1 MLPSDLENLR
11 GVIEAKLQDLCS
23 RFGANLATLHLYD
36 EAEDRLVFPAG
47 FGITHP
53 RSFGWRPS
61 RHGPAANILQVGK
74 PVFAEDAEHHE
85 QFRGPFTYIEE
96 IKSGA
101 AFPFFTRTGSRC
113 GILFLNYRTAH
124 AFSPEEKESLTNS
137 ADSLARELETSL
149 TDKLWEDIRSQVGLY
164 REQATLQEIVD
175 TISEM
180 FRDSEAIIWLF
191 EPAEGLV
198 ARAHS
203 GFRGFSRPVW
213 ASVAPLEQQNLI
225 TQAFRSQDVRFGRV
239 GDEYW
244 PRDDLHSEGVK
255 ERRWQSAWAF
265 PLETH
270 GVLVVYTVGYSVFTQ
285 REETIGLAFA
295 RYAATMVQNDRLL
308 QSEDRAIRELAR
320 RTQNLRALNELG
332 GQLTA
337 DIHLHEEQIL
347 ELVYSHTSRLM
358 NTENMSVALYDEPTD
373 TMRFGLAMR
382 DGIRVDVSAEKGWGP
397 RLGLNGKGKTNEIIR
412 TREPILLSTRKEE
425 KEWYAQPGRER
436 YIEEPRTSWLGVPM
450 MIGDKLLGVID
461 IYHLA
466 RERVYGPEDL
476 WILQAIANYAAVAL
490 ENAHMF
496 YSVDRRRRALIEF
509 GRSVSSG
516 IHGSEQSIL
525 KLIREQASALMDTD
539 NMYIALYDEPTDT
552 VRFGLVFVDGKRADV
567 EERPEYQ
574 PRRAGKGK
582 TEEIIRTKASLFH
595 ATRSEGEAWY
605 HQTGH
610 QEYWGTPFASW
621 LGVPMRVGQRVLGVI
636 VTYHPTEDY
645 AYSGDDREILQA
657 MANQAAIAFA
667 NAHMYGE
674 VDRRRRALIEFGRS
688 VSSGIHGSEQ
698 SILKLIREQASALMD
713 TDNMYIALYDEPTDT
728 VRFGLVF
735 VDGKR
740 ADVEERPEYQP
751 RRAGKG
757 KTEEIIRTK
766 ASLFHATRSEGE
778 AWYHQTGHQEYWK
791 RLSPSWLG
799 VPMLIG
805 ERVLGT
811 IATYHPTREWVY
823 SGDDRETLQAMAN
836 QAAVALDNAAMYS
849 TTEKR
854 RSQLETVR
862 RVANAI
868 TAELDPQRC
877 MEQILDEIVKLLDS
891 HYATIQLVDE
901 STSELVIRAQRGVVE
916 TRLDPELVRIKVGK
930 GITGTAAQKMCTIR
944 TGNVEEIKYYLDYIQ
959 EGIRSEMAT
968 PLIEQ
973 DKVIGVLN
981 VEDQRADAFDQDDQ
995 DLFELVA
1002 EQVVIAIQ
1010 NARKAEAAW
1019 KEQERRAEAERLD
1032 YLGLVAGGVAH
1043 RVGSRGGLIRLHLSG
1058 LRKQISPERKDIHPI
1073 LDKIERDNDYLIA
1086 LSEALFIPVH
1096 AGETSVGPV
1105 DVDQLLQEAVQR
1117 SNIPSEIE
1125 LSVEQVQVP
1134 NVVGSRWLVDVFVEV
1149 ITNSVRALSESE
1161 ERKLTISPQLSDAR
1175 TVAVVFS
1182 DTGCGISLD
1191 EQPKL
1196 FRLFYTQGG
1205 STEVPSRGGYGL
1217 WYSRSIARRMGGDIQ
1232 IESEEGK
1239 GTKCTVFLPVAVE
1252 GGQA

>member
-610 QEYWGTPFASW
+610 QEYW
-621 LGVPMRVGQRVLGVI
+621 
-636 VTYHPTEDY
+636 
-645 AYSGDDREILQA
+645 
-657 MANQAAIAFA
+657 
-667 NAHMYGE
+667 
-674 VDRRRRALIEFGRS
+674 
-688 VSSGIHGSEQ
+688 
-698 SILKLIREQASALMD
+698 
-713 TDNMYIALYDEPTDT
+713 
-728 VRFGLVF
+728 
-735 VDGKR
+735 
-740 ADVEERPEYQP
+740 
-751 RRAGKG
+751 
-757 KTEEIIRTK
+757 
-766 ASLFHATRSEGE
+766 
-778 AWYHQTGHQEYWK
+778 K